1 VRRVHRRRPD
11 PGLRRRRAGVAAATI
26 ACVVAATTVAEAART
41 LSYQGYTSQGHQIS
55 FKRSSRG
62 VLSMKIAVRA
72 NCMEDSGQN
81 QGDYDFSLRAVDT
94 VADPIK
100 RGRFTVKL
108 AGDKKTPDAT
118 IRGTINK
125 RGVARGTIVA
135 VGRVTNPSDIGT
147 CRSGT
152 VRWTAGA

>member
-1 VRRVHRRRPD
+1 MRAP
-11 PGLRRRRAGVAAATI
+11 AGVVATAALLAVAPAAAD
-26 ACVVAATTVAEAART
+26 AARP

-55 FKRSSRG
+55 FKRSRAG
-62 VLSMKIAVRA
+62 VLSMKIAIRA
-72 NCMEDSGQN
+72 NCMNDQGQN

-94 VADPIK
+94 VADAVK
-100 RGRFTVKL
+100 RGKFTVRL

-118 IRGTINK
+118 IKGTINR

-135 VGRVTNPSDIGT
+135 VGRVTDPSDIGT

-152 VRWTAGA
+152 VRWTAGP